1 MADKKEIQEQRI
13 RKYFM
18 DAAKETLKGEG
29 LRAVN
34 VRAIA
39 ERAGYSYATLY
50 NYFKDLNELIFLC
63 VQDFTTE
70 CETFVNEETIQLPAG
85 KERLKARV
93 QAYVDYFIQYPGIF
107 ELIFLESMRN
117 LGNKEVIAQHIYT
130 FMDHLCQADLDVLK
144 AEGKLN
150 DIEAANMLAILK
162 NATTG
167 LLLFYNNRMQ
177 PSNYKTFMEISLKQI
192 DTMVKSI

>member
-1 MADKKEIQEQRI
+1 MTDKKEIQEQRI

-63 VQDFTTE
+63 VQDFTAE
-70 CETFVNEETIQLPAG
+70 CETFINDETMQLPAG
-85 KERLKARV
+85 KERLQARV

-107 ELIFLESMRN
+107 ELMFLESMRN
-117 LGNKEVIAQHIYT
+117 LGNKEVIAQHIYN
-130 FMDHLCQADLDVLK
+130 FMDHVCQVDLDVLK

-150 DIEAANMLAILK
+150 DKEAADMLAILK
-162 NATTG
+162 NATIG

-177 PSNYKTFMEISLKQI
+177 PSNYKEFMEISSKQI
-192 DTMVKSI
+192 STIVKSI

>member
-1 MADKKEIQEQRI
+1 MTDKKEIQEQRI

-29 LRAVN
+29 LKAVN

-63 VQDFTTE
+63 VQDFTAE
-70 CETFVNEETIQLPAG
+70 CATFINEETLQLPAG

-93 QAYVDYFIQYPGIF
+93 QAYNDYFIQYPGIF
-107 ELIFLESMRN
+107 ELMFLESMRN
-117 LGNKEVIAQHIYT
+117 LGNKEVIAQHIYA
-130 FMDHLCQADLDVLK
+130 FLDHICQDDLDALK
-144 AEGKLN
+144 AEGKINEEQATNL
-150 DIEAANMLAILK
+150 LAMLK
-162 NATTG
+162 NASIG

-177 PSNYKTFMEISLKQI
+177 PSGYKELMDISLKQI
-192 DTMVKSI
+192 DTIVKSV